1 MVDGVNPAQT
11 TAAAQAAG
19 VSVSKKSLNLD
30 EKVADTDLEVALEP
44 LEKSGPPLPPRRL
57 RGNKLNVT
65 I

>member
-11 TAAAQAAG
+11 SAAALAG
-19 VSVSKKSLNLD
+19 GASVSKKSLSLE

-44 LEKSGPPLPPRRL
+44 LEKSGPPIPPRRL

>member
-11 TAAAQAAG
+11 SAAAQAAG
-19 VSVSKKSLNLD
+19 TSVAKKSLNLE
-30 EKVADTDLEVALEP
+30 EKVADTDLDVALEP
-44 LEKSGPPLPPRRL
+44 PEKSGPPIPPRRL